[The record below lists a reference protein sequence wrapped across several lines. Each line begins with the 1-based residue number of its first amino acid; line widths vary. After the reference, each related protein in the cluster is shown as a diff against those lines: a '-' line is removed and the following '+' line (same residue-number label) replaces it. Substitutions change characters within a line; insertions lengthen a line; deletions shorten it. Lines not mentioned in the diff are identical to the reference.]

1 VLSLSDPA
9 GIIAVVNI
17 VSDSPRR
24 TRRFRISSVEV
35 LCAVLLVAILG
46 QGWLQQAFDVPALR
60 TGSTVFVAVCVQAL
74 PFLVLGVLI
83 SGAIAAFVPARV
95 LEKVL
100 PRRAGAAVGVAGL
113 AGVALPGC
121 ECASVPVARRLMG
134 QGVAP
139 AAALTFLLAAPAVN
153 PVVLVATAVAFPGKP
168 EMVLA
173 RFAGSL
179 ATAMVMGWLW
189 ARWGKLEWITERALR
204 RLPDVAGGQ
213 RWRVFAE
220 TARTDLVEA
229 GGFLVLGAL
238 ISSALNVLVPA
249 RWFGVL
255 GDQLVL
261 GIVVMAVLAV
271 VLALCSEA
279 DAFVAASFTE
289 MSVSSK
295 LAFLVLGPMLDLKLL
310 LMYTRVFRA
319 RLIAILVACTVTQAA
334 AYTMIVHSL
343 YNPPPLAG
351 GKAGTSPATVSAPGG
366 APTPAD
372 AKPTA
377 PTP

>member
-1 VLSLSDPA
+1 MSTQTPA
-9 GIIAVVNI
+9 PPDKRPARRR
-17 VSDSPRR
+17 PRI
-24 TRRFRISSVEV
+24 TSIEV
-35 LCAVLLVAILG
+35 LCAILLIAILAQSG
-46 QGWLQQAFDVPALR
+46 LQSFFDVPALR

-95 LEKVL
+95 LRKVL
-100 PRRAGAAVGVAGL
+100 PRRQGAAVGVAGL

-153 PVVLVATAVAFPGKP
+153 PVVLVATAVAFPGRP

-179 ATAMVMGWLW
+179 ATAMVMGWIW
-189 ARWGKLEWITERALR
+189 ARWGKLDWIAERALQR
-204 RLPDVAGGQ
+204 MPDVDRGA
-213 RWRVFAE
+213 RWKTFVE

-238 ISSALNVLVPA
+238 ISSALGVLVPSG
-249 RWFGVL
+249 WFGLL

-261 GIVVMAVLAV
+261 GVLVMACLAV

-279 DAFVAASFTE
+279 DAFVAASLTA
-289 MSVSSK
+289 MPMLAK
-295 LAFLVLGPMLDLKLL
+295 LVFLVVGPAIDVKLFALQAGTFGKSFAIRFGPVTFAVAIACGVVSGALL
-310 LMYTRVFRA
+310 L
-319 RLIAILVACTVTQAA
+319 
-334 AYTMIVHSL
+334 
-343 YNPPPLAG
+343 G
-351 GKAGTSPATVSAPGG
+351 GIR
-366 APTPAD
+366 
-372 AKPTA
+372 
-377 PTP
+377 